1 MKKLNSAFIIL
12 SQFGLSCLAHACPTC
27 VGRIKAESPPFFS
40 ADFYQ
45 PNQYISRETKE
56 QIGQTKFK
64 KLIESKRG
72 KK

>member
-1 MKKLNSAFIIL
+1 MKNFSNAFIVL
-12 SQFGLSCLAHACPTC
+12 SQLGLSFLSHACPTC

-45 PNQYISRETKE
+45 PNQSISRETKE
-56 QIGQTKFK
+56 QIGQTQFK

>member
-1 MKKLNSAFIIL
+1 MKNFNNVLILLIQLGSAFIA
-12 SQFGLSCLAHACPTC
+12 QACPTC

-40 ADFYQ
+40 ANFYH
-45 PNQYISRETKE
+45 PNQSISRETKE
-56 QIGQTKFK
+56 QIGHTELK

>member
-1 MKKLNSAFIIL
+1 MKKFNSVLIL
-12 SQFGLSCLAHACPTC
+12 LIQLGSTLVAHACPTC

-40 ADFYQ
+40 TNFYQ
-45 PNQYISRETKE
+45 PNQSISRETKE
-56 QIGQTKFK
+56 QIGHTELK